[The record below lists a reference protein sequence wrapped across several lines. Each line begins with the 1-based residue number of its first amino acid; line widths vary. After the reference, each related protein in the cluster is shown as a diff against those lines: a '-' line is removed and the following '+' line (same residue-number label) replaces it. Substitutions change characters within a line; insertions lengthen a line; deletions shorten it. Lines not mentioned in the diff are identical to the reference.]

1 MKFIFESL
9 ETVEIELNEDNCNL
23 KVSDFKSKICTE
35 RDISKNIYLVFGGK
49 NLENNKMMSHYEIED
64 KSCIQVFTEVTEFN
78 EEVQESNSENLNTQE
93 ETREPES
100 ERRNPNNDNINI
112 MYEFTLGGQN
122 TPLSMNSNRVNLNSR
137 ESLSDIFNLFTNISN
152 PPRGDRN
159 QSNIFSNRNPNNNR
173 HNNNVQIPNH
183 QRGASI
189 DNTNNNNQF
198 NRDNRVPNNP
208 TEVRSH
214 NSNLQNQSGINE
226 LWQLLYGVSGRSNLR
241 PILRILNNHGLNIPI
256 TEAQNFIDT
265 MSTNDAHRL
274 NMLSSLI
281 NLFNHIRVP
290 EHRDS
295 LRVRENETPDYSQKV
310 VQVKEMG
317 FFDEEM
323 ILETLKNCNGNI
335 NLTVETLLNKINTA
349 G

>member
-1 MKFIFESL
+1 
-9 ETVEIELNEDNCNL
+9 
-23 KVSDFKSKICTE
+23 
-35 RDISKNIYLVFGGK
+35 
-49 NLENNKMMSHYEIED
+49 
-64 KSCIQVFTEVTEFN
+64 
-78 EEVQESNSENLNTQE
+78 
-93 ETREPES
+93 
-100 ERRNPNNDNINI
+100 
-112 MYEFTLGGQN
+112 
-122 TPLSMNSNRVNLNSR
+122 
-137 ESLSDIFNLFTNISN
+137 
-152 PPRGDRN
+152 
-159 QSNIFSNRNPNNNR
+159 
-173 HNNNVQIPNH
+173 
-183 QRGASI
+183 
-189 DNTNNNNQF
+189 
-198 NRDNRVPNNP
+198 
-208 TEVRSH
+208 
-214 NSNLQNQSGINE
+214 
-226 LWQLLYGVSGRSNLR
+226 
-241 PILRILNNHGLNIPI
+241 
-256 TEAQNFIDT
+256 